1 MMKDYLSI
9 FRCVKTSTNINL
21 SIFARIDFT
30 KTRREGLEENSDLS
44 IKQEVGI
51 TLIVNPTNCGKGKV
65 NSRHEL
71 ESY

>member
-1 MMKDYLSI
+1 M
-9 FRCVKTSTNINL
+9 NL

-30 KTRREGLEENSDLS
+30 KNQREGLEENSDLS